1 MPAPRSLLFGK
12 MRIAVPHPSPGLVF
26 RSILR
31 VYLESLYASVRQPE
45 TFEDVRSY
53 CMFVGYPRSGHSL
66 LGSII
71 DAHPHAICSHEL
83 DALRLVEAGFSRRQ
97 IYSLILKNSAEFARH
112 GRAWRF
118 GYKYEIPGQW
128 NGRFE
133 KLLLIGDKK
142 GGASAARF
150 ATTPNL
156 LQTLRAVVGSRIK
169 FLHVTRN
176 PYDNIGSMVRRGMNL
191 SIAVE
196 QYFRR
201 ADAVVELSR
210 RVDQRDFLTVSLE
223 ELAASP
229 SQVVRGVCAF
239 LELDPI
245 AEYVDACCG
254 VVNREP
260 HRARTQA
267 EWSEHFLTLVRER
280 SIANPFL
287 RHYTFD

>member
-1 MPAPRSLLFGK
+1 MPALWDLLFGQ
-12 MRIAVPHPSPGLVF
+12 MRIAVPDPSPRLVLKP
-26 RSILR
+26 IVK
-31 VYLESLYASVRQPE
+31 VYLESLYASAREPE
-45 TFEDVRSY
+45 TFEHVRSY

-66 LGSII
+66 LGSMI

-83 DALRLVEAGFSRRQ
+83 DALRLVEAGFGRRQ

-133 KLLLIGDKK
+133 KLLVIGDKK
-142 GGASAARF
+142 GGASSTRF
-150 ATTPNL
+150 ARNPGL
-156 LQTLRAVVGSRIK
+156 LQTLRTVVGSRIK

-176 PYDNIGSMVRRGMNL
+176 PFDNIGSMVRRGMNL

-196 QYFRR
+196 QYFSR
-201 ADAVVELSR
+201 ADAVVALSQ
-210 RVDQRDFLTVSLE
+210 RVDQRDLLHVSHE
-223 ELAASP
+223 ELVASP
-229 SQVVRGVCAF
+229 PEVIRSVCTF

-245 AEYVDACCG
+245 PDYVDACCR
-254 VVNREP
+254 VVNTQP
-260 HRARTQA
+260 HMARTQT
-267 EWSEHFLTLVRER
+267 EWTQDFLRLVRER
-280 SIANPFL
+280 TSANPFL